1 MVFQNYNNSKLNVSR
16 LAIGTASFGSKVGKK
31 KAFQVLSQLE
41 ENKVNYIDTASS
53 YGLGMSEK
61 IIGEFI
67 QNKRDQYFL
76 STKVGI
82 KATPMPTYKRL
93 LMPIVRKIY
102 HIPLLKSLIKK
113 QSSGSYDKS
122 ILSLT
127 DIDESV
133 KQSFKNLKT
142 DYIDQLLLHNNFN
155 AYLEDPS
162 VFDYLQGLKSKS
174 LVGSIGVTTDIVNE
188 DIIKNIHKNKD
199 KIDTLQMPFKH
210 HALVNFANK
219 PVNYFSIFSA
229 NGHTQNEIEAFKQ
242 SKGSDWKGHFIV
254 AMSSKAHIKQNIQ
267 DFSF

>member
-16 LAIGTASFGSKVGKK
+16 LAVGTASFGSKVGKN
-31 KAFQVLSQLE
+31 KAFQILNQLE
-41 ENKVNYIDTASS
+41 ESKVNYIDTASS

-67 QNKRDQYFL
+67 QHRRGQYFL

-82 KATPMPTYKRL
+82 KAAQVPTYKKL

-102 HIPLLKSLIKK
+102 HLPFVNSMIKK

-122 ILSLT
+122 ILALNE
-127 DIDESV
+127 IDESV
-133 KQSFKNLKT
+133 KQSFKNLRT

-162 VFDYLQGLKSKS
+162 VFDYLQGLKSRF
-174 LVGSIGVTTDIVNE
+174 LVGSIGVTTDVIDE
-188 DIIKNIHKNKD
+188 EIIKNIHKNSD

-229 NGHTQNEIEAFKQ
+229 NTNAHNELEAFKK
-242 SKGSDWKGHFIV
+242 SRGSDWKGHFIV
-254 AMSSKAHIKQNIQ
+254 AMSSSTHINQNIQ

>member
-16 LAIGTASFGSKVGKK
+16 LAVGTASFGSKVSKD
-31 KAFQVLSQLE
+31 KAFKILNQLE

-67 QNKRDQYFL
+67 HHKRDQYFL

-93 LMPIVRKIY
+93 LIPIVRKIY
-102 HIPLLKSLIKK
+102 HIPLLNSLIKR

-122 ILSLT
+122 VLSLT
-127 DIDESV
+127 EIDESV

-162 VFDYLQGLKSKS
+162 VFDYLQGLKSKF
-174 LVGSIGVTTDIVNE
+174 LVGSIGVTTDIINE
-188 DIIKNIHKNKD
+188 DIIKNIHQNKD

-229 NGHTQNEIEAFKQ
+229 NGNTQNAIEAFKQ
-242 SKGSDWKGHFIV
+242 SKGSEWKGHFIV
-254 AMSSKAHIKQNIQ
+254 AMSSKEHIKQNIQ